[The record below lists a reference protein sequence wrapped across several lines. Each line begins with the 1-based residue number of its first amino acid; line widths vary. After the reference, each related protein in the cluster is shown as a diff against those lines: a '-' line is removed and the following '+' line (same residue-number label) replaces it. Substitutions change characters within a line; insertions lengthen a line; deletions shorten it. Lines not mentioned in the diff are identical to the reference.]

1 MPVLDARLQAEMNT
15 LIRRLR
21 EVSNDAKRESQQAFK
36 EAAPLLISAIEARA
50 PQSDAPHYR
59 YSTPKATKALRA
71 PKGFG
76 RIAATYMPGNLK
88 RSFRALTFRRSAAVF
103 VGPKAFKG
111 NPQGIFSGRR
121 VDPYYAHIVEFGAPA
136 YGRAA
141 TPFVRGAAEA
151 AAPVVLRVASVLL
164 KRQIEK
170 HNKLA

>member
-121 VDPYYAHIVEFGAPA
+121 VDPYYAHMVEFGTEKQKAQ
-136 YGRAA
+136 
-141 TPFVRGAAEA
+141 PFVKPAAESA
-151 AAPVVLRVASVLL
+151 GPTVLAIATRLL